1 MAPSAKEEVV
11 GSATH
16 VGDEEI
22 AKPVRNEYLLPKPE
36 SIANMS
42 DEDLGTL
49 RKRMVRKMDMV
60 IMPIMGILYIL
71 NYVDRSALAATK
83 VYGIMEDLNM
93 TTAQFAT
100 AITFLFIGYIPFQIP
115 SNLIMTKVTRPGL
128 YICSAATVWGAV
140 SASTAAVKTY
150 HTLLVVRV
158 FLGVTEAVFFP
169 GVIYFLSAWYTK
181 QELGKRLAALY
192 VFQMIGS
199 AFGGFIAAACLTLD
213 GRHGIAGW
221 RWLFIVEGVV
231 TIGCGLIFA
240 MIMPEYPHNARL
252 LKPVERDFAVWRLEC
267 EAGAGEANEDTT
279 ALGGLK
285 EALLDI
291 KIWALVWCM
300 FMSQAMGSTN
310 NFFPSIVETLGY
322 NKMNTMLLTAPPF
335 IFAAIIFW
343 IVSYL
348 SDRKNIIYP
357 VFVGL
362 LSMACV
368 AYIIPLATTSTAG
381 RYVAMMLM
389 PASTGPQILL
399 FKTLNL
405 HMARPYPKR
414 AAGVAMINALGGL
427 ANLWSSYLYYNPP
440 AYYTAFGTVLACT
453 VVFFITITIYRWNV
467 RRLNNLLDGSP
478 EDQRKAM
485 KSGVTQQQVDLG
497 WRYIGF

>member
-49 RKRMVRKMDMV
+49 RKKMVRKMDMV

-343 IVSYL
+343 VVSYL
-348 SDRKNIIYP
+348 SDRKNIIYLP
-357 VFVGL
+357 RL
-362 LSMACV
+362 
-368 AYIIPLATTSTAG
+368 P
-381 RYVAMMLM
+381 
-389 PASTGPQILL
+389 GPQILL

-427 ANLWSSYLYYNPP
+427 ANLWSSYLYYNPQH
-440 AYYTAFGTVLACT
+440 TTLLSELVVLACT